1 MNENKISENKIEIN
15 YTPAVK
21 SQTSQTQPKQI
32 QMKRRMAQ

>member
-1 MNENKISENKIEIN
+1 MNENKIIENKIEIN
-15 YTPAVK
+15 CLPALK